1 MNVLRGAAGLAVCA
15 LVAVGATACEPAA
28 GGLSASAVAFT
39 TDRTATS
46 TLERLTFEVAW
57 LTCTADLDREATASR
72 AGSGDATASPGTGRA
87 RVDCEGE
94 TESGQDIT
102 LDGTVTEERDG
113 TCVRGDMTARIDRE
127 VVFEA
132 TMLGDCSA
140 AASPSARPTRTAP
153 GDASRPG
160 PGPTVTVTVTETVTV
175 TPVPAK

>member
-1 MNVLRGAAGLAVCA
+1 MNVLRGAAGPAVCA
-15 LVAVGATACEPAA
+15 LVAVGATACEPAG

-57 LTCTADLDREATASR
+57 LTCTAETDGQTA
-72 AGSGDATASPGTGRA
+72 AATASPGTGRA

-113 TCVRGDMTARIDRE
+113 TCVRGDMTARIDRK

-153 GDASRPG
+153 GDGGSRPG
-160 PGPTVTVTVTETVTV
+160 PEPTVTVTVTETVTV
-175 TPVPAK
+175 TAVPAK